1 MRSQRRQHPSPEAGH
16 VAARPRP
23 ACTVLNR
30 ALFSCATLLFVL
42 FSPALIHAQFS
53 GPALGANSPVN
64 LPQRITTDPSI
75 LYPPAREI
83 ILGRGDQIVV
93 HLFGTAD
100 FSPPTRISLDGS
112 VQVPLLGIVPVAG
125 LTLHQAQRLI
135 ADDLIA
141 AGMYRD
147 PQVNIQLTDSPN
159 QIITVVGEVH
169 GVVPVM
175 GSKRLYDVI
184 AASGGLPATASH
196 IITINRPGIDEPIVV
211 DLGAD
216 PARSAQS
223 NVPVFA
229 GDTVI
234 VARVGVVYVLGA
246 FQTQGAI
253 PIQQNAPLTLM
264 QVAALGGGPGFQGK
278 LSDLRL
284 IRTIGVERRV
294 VHVDLD
300 KVIKGQAPDPVLQAD
315 DIVFLPTS
323 SFKAAIKVGGIGTL
337 LGVISLLIFS
347 IRQ

>member
-1 MRSQRRQHPSPEAGH
+1 MRSRPRQHAFPPVGH
-16 VAARPRP
+16 GLVRLRPTGRVRTRSFLP
-23 ACTVLNR
+23 F
-30 ALFSCATLLFVL
+30 ALLLLFLV
-42 FSPALIHAQFS
+42 FPVLIHAQFS

-64 LPQRITTDPSI
+64 LPQKITTDPAI
-75 LYPPAREI
+75 LYPAAREI

-93 HLFGTAD
+93 HLFGTVD
-100 FSPPTRISLDGS
+100 FAPATRISLDGS

-125 LTLHQAQRLI
+125 LTLHQAERLI

-169 GVVPVM
+169 GVVPVL

-196 IITINRPGIDEPIVV
+196 IITINRPGLDQPIVV

-216 PARSAQS
+216 PARSARS
-223 NVPVFA
+223 DVPLFA

-284 IRTIGVERRV
+284 IRTVGVERRV

-323 SFKAAIKVGGIGTL
+323 SLKAAIKVGGIGTL
-337 LGVISLLIFS
+337 LGVISLLIFT

>member
-1 MRSQRRQHPSPEAGH
+1 MGH
-16 VAARPRP
+16 VLVRLRPTRNIL
-23 ACTVLNR
+23 TR
-30 ALFSCATLLFVL
+30 SKISCALLLFVL
-42 FSPALIHAQFS
+42 LPPVLLHAQFS

-64 LPQRITTDPSI
+64 LPQRITTDPAI
-75 LYPPAREI
+75 LYPAAREI

-93 HLFGTAD
+93 HLFGTVD
-100 FSPPTRISLDGS
+100 FAPATRISLDGS

-125 LTLHQAQRLI
+125 LTLHQAERLI

-159 QIITVVGEVH
+159 QIVTIVGEVH
-169 GVVPVM
+169 GVVPVL

-196 IITINRPGIDEPIVV
+196 TITINRPGIDQPIVI
-211 DLGAD
+211 DLGVD
-216 PARSAQS
+216 PARSAWS
-223 NVPVFA
+223 DVPVFA
-229 GDTVI
+229 GDTII
-234 VARVGVVYVLGA
+234 VARIGVVYVLGA

-284 IRTIGVERRV
+284 IRTVGVERRV

-323 SFKAAIKVGGIGTL
+323 SLKAAIKVGGIGTL
-337 LGVISLLIFS
+337 LGVISLLIFT